1 MAAEGPGAGEGP
13 AHLRGSWITGTDFDE
28 FLQRWY
34 SPAEGYDPALDTETE
49 DELYYIWWIYQPPDD
64 RPALSDP
71 FNRKKRTAAGK
82 SKGIAPRS
90 LQFRKRKDRDDS
102 TTRLARGR
110 RHLAVPVALGHR
122 PRVSWPRI
130 YLY

>member
-90 LQFRKRKDRDDS
+90 LQFHKRKDRDDDS
-102 TTRLARGR
+102 SGAGG
-110 RHLAVPVALGHR
+110 AVVISGGASGAGSSSSGVVA
-122 PRVSWPRI
+122 
-130 YLY
+130 

>member
-49 DELYYIWWIYQPPDD
+49 DELYVLHLVDLPAARRSA
-64 RPALSDP
+64 RPL
-71 FNRKKRTAAGK
+71 
-82 SKGIAPRS
+82 
-90 LQFRKRKDRDDS
+90 
-102 TTRLARGR
+102 
-110 RHLAVPVALGHR
+110 
-122 PRVSWPRI
+122 
-130 YLY
+130 